1 MRRLVPWGAILLA
14 ACQSTWGS
22 LLVRVDLTQ
31 DSRTQCISMAL
42 NERPPQVLPR
52 QGKSL
57 LRVAITESKDLTG
70 EISVAV
76 LRFAQEDCT
85 EPIGTAVVK
94 TATLS
99 RNREDALTFV
109 FRDEPTEPER
119 SDGGTD
125 AGADAGADGGCTPSA
140 CAEPPACR
148 LAATACLGP
157 GECDHPLAPKG
168 TSCDGGLCSEHG
180 ACLAPCAVL
189 EEGSTCDDGL
199 ACTIERCAQ
208 GACVGACNA
217 APPACHIALPACHA
231 DGGCALAAM
240 PDDTACTPE
249 SADAGRHQC
258 RDGRCERT
266 LPFAPRNLED
276 HVSAFPAPVDRWTLE
291 PGCTAVID
299 TGLSPPRPRDGGWC
313 ASIGPAAAT
322 LPLARDGGEA
332 AMLSMASLNLPA
344 GSELHFIG
352 PRPVVLVVLDD
363 ATVAGLLSVAPHIG
377 SAPAGSNPPEC
388 LEHHLG
394 VNALESEGGG
404 GAAYGAAAGLG
415 GGADGGSGRGGDA
428 WGAGGLLEPLRGGCT
443 GGTSPDGG
451 LGGLG
456 GGALQLSVG
465 GHLVITETGV
475 ITASGGG
482 GGGAS
487 APRRGGGGGG
497 SGGAV
502 LLEASALTQLGFV
515 TTNGGGGGE
524 GSDLGAPASAGLDG
538 ALTAVSAATG
548 GASLA
553 GGAGGSG
560 GAALGKGGSDG
571 ANTSLS
577 GGGGGGSVGR
587 IRLRAPVMNLATER
601 LSGQLRVD

>member
-1 MRRLVPWGAILLA
+1 MRRLVPWGALLFA

-22 LLVRVDLTQ
+22 LLVRVDLAQ
-31 DSRTQCISMAL
+31 DSRTQCISVAL
-42 NERPPQVLPR
+42 GAMPPRALPR
-52 QGKSL
+52 HGKSL
-57 LRVAITESKDLTG
+57 LRIAITESKDLTG

-119 SDGGTD
+119 TDGGTD
-125 AGADAGADGGCTPSA
+125 GGADAGADAGCTPSA
-140 CAEPPACR
+140 CAAPPACR
-148 LAATACLGP
+148 LDATECLRP
-157 GECDHPLAPKG
+157 DECDYPLAPKG
-168 TSCDGGLCSEHG
+168 TGCDGGLCSEQG

-199 ACTIERCAQ
+199 ACTIEHCTQ
-208 GACVGACNA
+208 GACVGACSG
-217 APPACHIALPACHA
+217 APPACHIALPACDA

-240 PDDTACTPE
+240 PDDTACTIE

-258 RDGRCERT
+258 REGRCERT

-276 HVSAFPAPVDRWTLE
+276 HVTGFPAPVGRWALE
-291 PGCTAVID
+291 ADCTTVID
-299 TGLSPPRPRDGGWC
+299 TGLSPPRPSDGGWC
-313 ASIGPAAAT
+313 ASIGPGTAT

-332 AMLSMASLNLPA
+332 AVLSMESLDLPA
-344 GSELHFIG
+344 GTEIHFVG

-363 ATVAGLLSVAPHIG
+363 ATVAGLLSAAPFMG
-377 SAPAGSNPPEC
+377 LMPAGSNPPEC

-394 VNALESEGGG
+394 VNALERAGGG
-404 GAAYGAAAGLG
+404 GAAYGAAAGPG
-415 GGADGGSGRGGDA
+415 GSADGGGGRGGES

-451 LGGLG
+451 HGGFG
-456 GGALQLSVG
+456 GGALQLSAG

-475 ITASGGG
+475 VTASGGG

-487 APRRGGGGGG
+487 APGRGGGGGG

-524 GSDLGAPASAGLDG
+524 GSDLGAAAAAGLDG
-538 ALTAVSAATG
+538 SLTSVSAAAG

-553 GGAGGSG
+553 GGTGGSG
-560 GAALGKGGSDG
+560 GAAISKGGGDG
-571 ANTSLS
+571 GSTSLS

-587 IRLRAPVMNLATER
+587 IRLRAPVMTRATER
-601 LSGQLRVD
+601 LSGQLRAD